1 MKREIPF
8 LAVLLFFYLL
18 FYGIVY
24 VIPMDE
30 LLRKG
35 LVVNNIL
42 IYSPLATFLVG
53 AVYAGLYGFSCRFL
67 LLATL
72 MFFVTILTF
81 EEWILL
87 YHAAYFICLLMGT
100 LLGYS
105 VFRWRKTSK

>member
-1 MKREIPF
+1 MKRDIPF

-35 LVVNNIL
+35 LVVNNVL

-72 MFFVTILTF
+72 MFFVTIIIF
-81 EEWILL
+81 GKWILL
-87 YHAAYFICLLMGT
+87 YDVAYFICLLLGT

>member
-1 MKREIPF
+1 MKRDIPF

-35 LVVNNIL
+35 LVVNNVL

-72 MFFVTILTF
+72 MFFVTVSYTHLT
-81 EEWILL
+81 LP
-87 YHAAYFICLLMGT
+87 T
-100 LLGYS
+100 N
-105 VFRWRKTSK
+105 

>member
-1 MKREIPF
+1 MKRDIPF

-18 FYGIVY
+18 FYGIVH

-35 LVVNNIL
+35 LVVNNVL
-42 IYSPLATFLVG
+42 IYSPLVTFLVG
-53 AVYAGLYGFSCRFL
+53 AVYAGLYGFSRRFV

-72 MFFVTILTF
+72 MFLVTILSF
-81 EEWILL
+81 GEWILL
-87 YHAAYFICLLMGT
+87 YHAAYFICLLVGT
-100 LLGYS
+100 LLGYG

>member
-1 MKREIPF
+1 MKRDIHF
-8 LAVLLFFYLL
+8 LAVLLFFNLL

-35 LVVNNIL
+35 LVVNNVL

-72 MFFVTILTF
+72 MFFVTIMIF
-81 EEWILL
+81 GEWILL
-87 YHAAYFICLLMGT
+87 YRVAYFICLLLGT

>member
-1 MKREIPF
+1 MKRDIPF

-35 LVVNNIL
+35 LVVNNVL
-42 IYSPLATFLVG
+42 IYSPLATFLV
-53 AVYAGLYGFSCRFL
+53 ATIYAGLYGFSYRFL

-72 MFFVTILTF
+72 MFFVTIMIF
-81 EEWILL
+81 GEWILL
-87 YHAAYFICLLMGT
+87 YHVAYFICLLLGT
-100 LLGYS
+100 LLGYGI
-105 VFRWRKTSK
+105 FRWRKTSK

>member
-1 MKREIPF
+1 MKRDIPF

-35 LVVNNIL
+35 LVVNNVL

-53 AVYAGLYGFSCRFL
+53 AVYAGLYAFYYRFL

-72 MFFVTILTF
+72 MFFVTIMIF
-81 EEWILL
+81 GEWILL
-87 YHAAYFICLLMGT
+87 YHAAYFICLLLGT
-100 LLGYS
+100 LLGYGI
-105 VFRWRKTSK
+105 FRWRKTSK

>member
-1 MKREIPF
+1 MKRDIPF

-35 LVVNNIL
+35 LVVNNVL
-42 IYSPLATFLVG
+42 IYSPLATFLV
-53 AVYAGLYGFSCRFL
+53 ATIYAGLYGFSYRFL

-72 MFFVTILTF
+72 MFFVTIMIF
-81 EEWILL
+81 GEWILL
-87 YHAAYFICLLMGT
+87 YDAAYFICLLLGT
-100 LLGYS
+100 LLGYGI
-105 VFRWRKTSK
+105 FRWRKTSK

>member
-1 MKREIPF
+1 MKRDIPF

-35 LVVNNIL
+35 LVVNNVL

-72 MFFVTILTF
+72 MFFVTIIIF
-81 EEWILL
+81 GKWILL
-87 YHAAYFICLLMGT
+87 YHVACFICLLLGT

>member
-1 MKREIPF
+1 MKRDIPF

-18 FYGIVY
+18 FYGIVQM
-24 VIPMDE
+24 IPMDE

-35 LVVNNIL
+35 LVVNNVL
-42 IYSPLATFLVG
+42 IYSPLATFLV
-53 AVYAGLYGFSCRFL
+53 AVVYAGLYGFSCRFL

-87 YHAAYFICLLMGT
+87 YHAAYFICLLVGT
-100 LLGYS
+100 LLGYGI
-105 VFRWRKTSK
+105 FRWRKTSK